1 MERQAIVKAG
11 EMSNAEVLE
20 IIKMVTGARK
30 NVELA
35 SYLSARYEVTI
46 TPQKLSNFAAS
57 ESSTLPIVLLRALC
71 VEIRERQAKGIEN
84 MLSPIKEQANAD

>member
-1 MERQAIVKAG
+1 MKAG

-35 SYLSARYEVTI
+35 SYLSDRYGVTI
-46 TPQKLSNFAAS
+46 TPQKLSNFAVS
-57 ESSTLPIVLLRALC
+57 ESSTLPVVLLRALC
-71 VEIRERQAKGIEN
+71 VEIESRQAKGLEN
-84 MLSPIKEQANAD
+84 MLTPKAESK